1 MELDTPRLV
10 THPRK
15 LRGGEIVADEKI
27 KLTTTEARGGSG
39 GTSVRSLMIVS
50 VVLVIVAFVAIYLY
64 YR

>member
-1 MELDTPRLV
+1 MAGVTGSNGGREMLV
-10 THPRK
+10 NDDQT
-15 LRGGEIVADEKI
+15 

-39 GTSVRSLMIVS
+39 GTSVRSLMVVS